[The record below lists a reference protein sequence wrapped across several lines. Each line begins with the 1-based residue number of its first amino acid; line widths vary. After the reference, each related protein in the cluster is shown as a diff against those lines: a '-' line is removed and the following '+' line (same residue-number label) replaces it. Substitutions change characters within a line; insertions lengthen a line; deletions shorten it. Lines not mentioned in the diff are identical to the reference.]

1 MSYGIQI
8 SASGVM
14 TSLYAQDVYANNLAN
29 IDTPGF
35 KADIPAILPRQAVR
49 QEDHL
54 PFLPSNKLLE
64 RLGGGVLLSPNK
76 VDFAQGGLKTTGNPF
91 DVGITGEGFFVVK
104 DESDKD
110 GARVRLTRDGRFT
123 RDSSGRLVMASTGLP
138 VLDVQNRPITL
149 GPGKVAISDDG
160 TVCAGGR
167 ECGKI
172 QLASVPDK
180 SGLKKLGH
188 SLFLANSD
196 ALGTSAATGTMHQ
209 FSYED
214 SAADEVKTLMRMTS
228 AGRDV
233 ESNVALIQQHDR
245 MMDRAINGLG
255 RVA

>member
-1 MSYGIQI
+1 
-8 SASGVM
+8 M

-35 KADIPAILPRQAVR
+35 KADIPSILPRQAVR

-64 RLGGGVLLSPNK
+64 RLGGGALLNPNL
-76 VDFAQGGLKTTGNPF
+76 VDFEQGGLKNTGNPL
-91 DVGITGEGFFVVK
+91 DVAISGDGFFVVK
-104 DESDKD
+104 DGTDKD
-110 GARVRLTRDGRFT
+110 ASRVRLTRDGRFS
-123 RDSSGRLVMASTGLP
+123 RDAGGRLVMASTGLP

-149 GPGKVAISDDG
+149 PMGKVSISDDG

-180 SGLKKLGH
+180 TGLTKLGY
-188 SLFLANSD
+188 SMFLASSD
-196 ALGTSAATGTMHQ
+196 ALGTNAATGTMHQ